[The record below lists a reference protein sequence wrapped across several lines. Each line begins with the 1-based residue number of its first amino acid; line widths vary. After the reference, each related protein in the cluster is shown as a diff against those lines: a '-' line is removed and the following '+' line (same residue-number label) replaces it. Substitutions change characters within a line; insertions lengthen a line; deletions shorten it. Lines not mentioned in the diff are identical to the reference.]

1 MSCDVRP
8 VFASLGGYPEACGH
22 ANFLVKEFAAMEDPT
37 APSSNSSSRR
47 VISTKRKILHT
58 HDHGEATAVV
68 VAVAVPFLSKVVSQC
83 WTDFSMLDLW

>member
-1 MSCDVRP
+1 MFVNVRP
-8 VFASLGGYPEACGH
+8 VFARLGEPAPEAGGH

-47 VISTKRKILHT
+47 VISTKQKVLHT

-68 VAVAVPFLSKVVSQC
+68 VAVPVPF
-83 WTDFSMLDLW
+83 WG